1 MLIYGALVTVYLAW
15 LGLSV
20 FFVGPLLWPAFVL
33 HTILTVLLARV
44 FCSEPANEMAW
55 TQRTARLV
63 WIV

>member
-44 FCSEPANEMAW
+44 LFRASK
-55 TQRTARLV
+55 
-63 WIV
+63 